1 MNAKEKIIKI
11 TFNESIFRWD
21 KEKEMSQKIK
31 EIESEG
37 WSFKEAKPVKFRESI
52 LHLGGALNLIFEKKD
67 N

>member
-1 MNAKEKIIKI
+1 MSAKEKIVKI

-37 WSFKEAKPVKFRESI
+37 WVFKEAKPVKVTKSI
-52 LHLGGALNLIFEKKD
+52 LHLGGALNLYFTKD
-67 N
+67 